1 MNIRRRIFSF
11 ISSFY
16 SIAGKR
22 HNRGRRTMLRL
33 LPVLAWPWQA
43 QAADKPPLMLANT
56 YRAGMPLADFWV
68 SEKYDGIRAYWDGR
82 RLLTRG
88 GEVIQAPAWFTRGW
102 PERAMDGELW
112 SGRGRFEQTVSTVR
126 RQVPDDAGWRA
137 VSFMVFDLPQEPG
150 AFDER
155 LVVLPALVGAISQ
168 AWVVAV
174 RQRRVANHQD
184 LQALLEE
191 VEKQGGEGLMLHR
204 GSSHYQARRSDDL
217 LKFKS
222 MEDAEA
228 RVVAYLPGKGKYE
241 GMVGALVV
249 ETAPGLRFHIGSGL
263 SDAQRLTP
271 PPLGS
276 IVTYRYRGRHASG
289 KPRFAVLLR
298 QRSD

>member
-16 SIAGKR
+16 SIARKR
-22 HNRGRRTMLRL
+22 HNQGRRTVLRL
-33 LPVLAWPWQA
+33 LPILAWPWQA
-43 QAADKPPLMLANT
+43 HAAGKPPLMLAHT
-56 YRAGMPLADFWV
+56 YRAGMPLSDFWV

-88 GEVIQAPAWFTRGW
+88 GEAIQAPAWFTHAW
-102 PERAMDGELW
+102 PARAMDGELW
-112 SGRGRFEQTVSTVR
+112 GGRGRFEQTVSTVR
-126 RQVPDDAGWRA
+126 RQAPDDAGWRA

-150 AFDER
+150 TFDER
-155 LVVLPALVGAISQ
+155 LALLPALVAAISQ

-174 RQRRVANHQD
+174 RQRRVASHQD

-191 VEKQGGEGLMLHR
+191 VERQGGEGLMLHR
-204 GSSHYQARRSDDL
+204 GSSRYTAQRSDDL

-241 GMVGALVV
+241 GLVGALVV
-249 ETAPGLRFHIGSGL
+249 ETAQGLRFHLGSGL
-263 SDAQRLTP
+263 TDAQRRMP

-276 IVTYRYRGRHASG
+276 IVTYRYRGLHGSG